1 MSFTIP
7 QPKELGLSKRERKNY
22 SLLNALGHIQKG
34 NWDALG
40 LEGECSRAI
49 ENRVGKPPKGLYV
62 PTEIGW
68 GQRDL
73 SVGSATAGG
82 NLVGTDHSPL
92 GDRFIDALRAK
103 SIIFDIGARRMSGLV
118 GDVAIPALNAKT
130 TAYWVAENGAPTEG
144 APTVRQ
150 ITMSPKTVGCYV
162 DLSRRLML
170 QSDPSAEG
178 IFRGD
183 MVAQIAS
190 AIDSAAIN
198 GSGSSNQPTG
208 ILNTSGIGSV
218 AIGTNGGAPT
228 WGSVVN
234 LIKEVAVSN
243 GEQGSRAFITSPAAS
258 AKLRSVA
265 KVSGTDSKM
274 ILDDRS
280 ELFGYR
286 VISSSLVPS
295 NLTKGTG
302 SSLSAMIFGNFNDLV
317 IGEWGGLDVLFD
329 PYTGSNTGAMRVT
342 AFMDVD
348 VAVRHAESFAAISD
362 LVTT

>member
-7 QPKELGLSKRERKNY
+7 QPKELGLSKKEKKSY
-22 SLLNALGHIQKG
+22 SLLNALALIQKG
-34 NWDALG
+34 NWNELG

-68 GQRDL
+68 GKRDL
-73 SVGSATAGG
+73 TVGSATAGG
-82 NLVGTDHSPL
+82 NLKGTDHL
-92 GDRFIDALRAK
+92 GGDRFIDALRAK
-103 SIIFDIGARRMSGLV
+103 SIIFDIGARRMSGLQ
-118 GDVAIPALNAKT
+118 GDVAIPALNSKT

-162 DLSRRLML
+162 DLSRKLML

-190 AIDSAAIN
+190 AIDSVAIN
-198 GSGSSNQPTG
+198 GGGSNEPTG
-208 ILNTSGIGSV
+208 ILQTSGIGSV
-218 AIGTNGGAPT
+218 PLGTNGAAPT
-228 WGSVVN
+228 WASVVN
-234 LIKEVAVSN
+234 LIKEVAIDDA
-243 GEQGSRAFITSPAAS
+243 EQGSRAFITTPQAA

-274 ILDDRS
+274 ILDDKS

-286 VISSSLVPS
+286 VIATSLVPS

-329 PYTGSNTGAMRVT
+329 PYTGSSTGSMRVT
-342 AFMDVD
+342 AFMDID
-348 VAVRHAESFAAISD
+348 VAVRHAESFAAIQD

>member
-1 MSFTIP
+1 MSFSIP
-7 QPKELGLSKRERKNY
+7 QPKELGLSKKEKKNY

-68 GQRDL
+68 GQRGL
-73 SVGSATAGG
+73 TIGSATAGG
-82 NLVGTDHSPL
+82 NLKGTDHL

-103 SIIFDIGARRMSGLV
+103 SIIFDIGARRLSGLQ
-118 GDVAIPALNAKT
+118 GDVSIPALNAKT

-162 DLSRRLML
+162 DLSRKLML

-190 AIDSAAIN
+190 AIDSVAIN
-198 GSGSSNQPTG
+198 GGGSNEPTG
-208 ILNTSGIGSV
+208 ILQTSGIGSV
-218 AIGTNGGAPT
+218 ALGTNGAAPT
-228 WGSVVN
+228 WASVVN
-234 LIKEVAVSN
+234 LIKEVAIDDAEV
-243 GEQGSRAFITSPAAS
+243 GSRAFITTPQAA

-274 ILDDRS
+274 ILDDKS
-280 ELFGYR
+280 ELFGYK
-286 VISSSLVPS
+286 VIATNLVPS

-317 IGEWGGLDVLFD
+317 VGEWGSLDVIFD
-329 PYTGSNTGAMRVT
+329 PYTNSTTGAMRVT

-348 VAVRHAESFAAISD
+348 VAVRHAESFAAIQD
-362 LVTT
+362 LITT

>member
-7 QPKELGLSKRERKNY
+7 QPKELGLSKKEKQEY

-34 NWDALG
+34 NWNELG
-40 LEGECSRAI
+40 LEREASNAI
-49 ENRVGKPPKGLYV
+49 ANRLGKQPRGIFV

-68 GQRDL
+68 GQRDMT
-73 SVGSATAGG
+73 VGSATAGG
-82 NLVGTDHSPL
+82 NLVGTDHL

-103 SIIFDIGARRMSGLV
+103 SIIFDIGARRMTGLV

-150 ITMSPKTVGCYV
+150 ITMSPKTVGCFV

-190 AIDSAAIN
+190 AIDSVAIN
-198 GSGSSNQPTG
+198 GGGSNEPTG
-208 ILNTSGIGSV
+208 ILQTSGIGSV
-218 AIGTNGGAPT
+218 ALGTNGAAPT
-228 WGSVVN
+228 WASVVD
-234 LIKEVAVSN
+234 LIKEVAIDDA
-243 GEQGSRAFITSPAAS
+243 EQGSRAFITTPQAA

-274 ILDDRS
+274 ILDDRA

-295 NLTKGTG
+295 NLTKGSG

-317 IGEWGGLDVLFD
+317 VGEWGSLDIIFD
-329 PYTGSNTGAMRVT
+329 PYTNSTTGAMRVT
-342 AFMDVD
+342 AFMDID
-348 VAVRHAESFAAISD
+348 VAVRHAESFAAIQD
-362 LVTT
+362 MVTT

>member
-34 NWDALG
+34 NWNELG
-40 LEGECSRAI
+40 LEREASDAI
-49 ENRVGKPPKGLYV
+49 ANRLGKQPRGIFV

-68 GQRDL
+68 GQRDMT
-73 SVGSATAGG
+73 VGSATAGG
-82 NLVGTDHSPL
+82 NLVGTDHL

-103 SIIFDIGARRMSGLV
+103 SIIFDIGARRLSGLQ
-118 GDVAIPALNAKT
+118 GDVSIPALNSKT

-162 DLSRRLML
+162 DLSRKLML

-190 AIDSAAIN
+190 AIDSVAIN
-198 GSGSSNQPTG
+198 GGGSNEPTG
-208 ILNTSGIGSV
+208 ILQTSGIGSV
-218 AIGTNGGAPT
+218 PLGTNGSAPT

-234 LIKEVAVSN
+234 LIKEVAVSDA
-243 GEQGSRAFITSPAAS
+243 EQGSRAFITTPQAAG
-258 AKLRSVA
+258 KLRSTA

-274 ILDDRS
+274 ILDDKS

-329 PYTGSNTGAMRVT
+329 PYTGSSTGSMRVT
-342 AFMDVD
+342 AFMDID
-348 VAVRHAESFAAISD
+348 VAVRHAESFAAIQD
-362 LVTT
+362 LITS

>member
-1 MSFTIP
+1 MSFTIT
-7 QPKELGLSKRERKNY
+7 QPKELGLSAKEKKNY

-82 NLVGTDHSPL
+82 NLVGTDHL

-130 TAYWVAENGAPTEG
+130 TAYWVAESASPTEG

-162 DLSRRLML
+162 DLSRKLML

-190 AIDSAAIN
+190 AIDSVAIN
-198 GSGSSNQPTG
+198 GGGSNEPTG
-208 ILNTSGIGSV
+208 ILQTSGIGSV
-218 AIGTNGGAPT
+218 PLGTNGAAPT
-228 WGSVVN
+228 WASVVN
-234 LIKEVAVSN
+234 LIKEIAIDDAEV
-243 GEQGSRAFITSPAAS
+243 GSRAFITTPQAAG
-258 AKLRSVA
+258 KLRSTA

-274 ILDDRS
+274 ILDDKS

-286 VISSSLVPS
+286 VIATSLVPS

>member
-1 MSFTIP
+1 MSFTIT

-34 NWDALG
+34 NWNELG
-40 LEGECSRAI
+40 LEREASDAI
-49 ENRVGKPPKGLYV
+49 ANRLGKQPRGIFV

-82 NLVGTDHSPL
+82 NLVGTDHL

-103 SIIFDIGARRMSGLV
+103 SIIFDIGARRMSGLQ
-118 GDVAIPALNAKT
+118 GDVSIPALNAKT
-130 TAYWVAENGAPTEG
+130 TAYWIAESASPTEG

-190 AIDSAAIN
+190 AIDSVAIN
-198 GSGSSNQPTG
+198 GGGSNEPTG
-208 ILNTSGIGSV
+208 ILQTSGIGSV
-218 AIGTNGGAPT
+218 PLGTNGAAPT
-228 WGSVVN
+228 WASVVN
-234 LIKEVAVSN
+234 LIKEVAIDDA
-243 GEQGSRAFITSPAAS
+243 EQGSRAFITTPQAA

-274 ILDDRS
+274 ILDDKS

-286 VISSSLVPS
+286 VIATSLVPS

-329 PYTGSNTGAMRVT
+329 PYTGSSTGSMRVT
-342 AFMDVD
+342 AFMDID
-348 VAVRHAESFAAISD
+348 VAVRHAESFAAIQD
-362 LVTT
+362 LITS

>member
-7 QPKELGLSKRERKNY
+7 QPKELGLSAKEKKNY

-82 NLVGTDHSPL
+82 NLVGTDHL

-118 GDVAIPALNAKT
+118 GDVAIPALNAST
-130 TAYWVAENGAPTEG
+130 STYWVAESASPTEG

-150 ITMSPKTVGCYV
+150 ITMSPKTVGCFV
-162 DLSRRLML
+162 DLSRKLML

-190 AIDSAAIN
+190 AIDSVAIN
-198 GSGSSNQPTG
+198 GGGSNEPSG
-208 ILNTSGIGSV
+208 ILQTSGIGSV
-218 AIGTNGGAPT
+218 ALGTNGAAPT
-228 WGSVVN
+228 WASVVN
-234 LIKEVAVSN
+234 LIKEVAIDDA
-243 GEQGSRAFITSPAAS
+243 EQGSRAFLTTPAA
-258 AKLRSVA
+258 AGKLRSTA

-274 ILDDRS
+274 ILDDKS

-286 VISSSLVPS
+286 VIATSLVPS
-295 NLTKGTG
+295 NLTKGSG
-302 SSLSAMIFGNFNDLV
+302 SSLSAMIFGNFSDLV
-317 IGEWGGLDVLFD
+317 VGEWGSLDVIFD
-329 PYTGSNTGAMRVT
+329 PYTNSTTGAMRVT

-348 VAVRHAESFAAISD
+348 VAVRHAESFAAIQD
-362 LVTT
+362 IVTT

>member
-1 MSFTIP
+1 MSFAIP
-7 QPKELGLSKRERKNY
+7 QPKELGLSKKEKQEY

-34 NWDALG
+34 NWNELG
-40 LEGECSRAI
+40 LEREASNAI
-49 ENRVGKPPKGLYV
+49 ANRLGKQPRGIFV

-68 GQRDL
+68 AQRDL
-73 SVGSATAGG
+73 TVGSATAGG
-82 NLVGTDHSPL
+82 NLKGTDHL

-103 SIIFDIGARRMSGLV
+103 SIIFDIGARRMTGLV

-150 ITMSPKTVGCYV
+150 ITMSPKTVGCFV

-190 AIDSAAIN
+190 AIDSVAIN
-198 GSGSSNQPTG
+198 GGGSNEPTG
-208 ILNTSGIGSV
+208 ILQTSGIGSV
-218 AIGTNGGAPT
+218 ALGTNGAAPT
-228 WGSVVN
+228 WASVVD
-234 LIKEVAVSN
+234 LIKEVAIDDA
-243 GEQGSRAFITSPAAS
+243 EQGSRAFITTPQAA

-274 ILDDRS
+274 ILDDRA

-295 NLTKGTG
+295 NLTKGT
-302 SSLSAMIFGNFNDLV
+302 SSGVCSAMIFGNFNDLV
-317 IGEWGGLDVLFD
+317 VGEWGSLDLLFD
-329 PYTGSNTGAMRVT
+329 AYTGSSTGSMRVT
-342 AFMDVD
+342 AFMDID
-348 VAVRHAESFAAISD
+348 VAVRHAESFAAIQD
-362 LVTT
+362 MVTT

>member
-7 QPKELGLSKRERKNY
+7 QPKELGLSKKEKQEY

-34 NWDALG
+34 NWNELG
-40 LEGECSRAI
+40 LEREASNAI
-49 ENRVGKPPKGLYV
+49 ANRLGKQPRGIFV

-68 GQRDL
+68 AQRDL
-73 SVGSATAGG
+73 TVGSATAGG
-82 NLVGTDHSPL
+82 NLKGTDHLADS
-92 GDRFIDALRAK
+92 FVDALRAK
-103 SIIFDIGARRMSGLV
+103 SIIFDIGARRMTGLV

-150 ITMSPKTVGCYV
+150 ITMSPKTVGCFV

-190 AIDSAAIN
+190 AIDSVAIN
-198 GSGSSNQPTG
+198 GGGSNEPTG
-208 ILNTSGIGSV
+208 ILQTSGIGSV
-218 AIGTNGGAPT
+218 ALGTNGAAPT
-228 WGSVVN
+228 WASVVD
-234 LIKEVAVSN
+234 LIKEVAIDDA
-243 GEQGSRAFITSPAAS
+243 EQGSRAFITTPQAA

-274 ILDDRS
+274 ILDDRA

-295 NLTKGTG
+295 NLTKGSG

-317 IGEWGGLDVLFD
+317 VGEWGSLDIIFD
-329 PYTGSNTGAMRVT
+329 PYTNSTTGAMRVT
-342 AFMDVD
+342 AFMDID
-348 VAVRHAESFAAISD
+348 VAVRHAESFAAIQD
-362 LVTT
+362 MVTT

>member
-1 MSFTIP
+1 MSFAITK
-7 QPKELGLSKRERKNY
+7 PKELGLSTKEKKNY

-34 NWDALG
+34 NWSELG

-68 GQRDL
+68 GKRDL
-73 SVGSATAGG
+73 TVGSATAGG
-82 NLVGTDHSPL
+82 NLKGTDHL

-162 DLSRRLML
+162 DLSRKLML

-218 AIGTNGGAPT
+218 ALGTNGAAPT
-228 WGSVVN
+228 WASVVN
-234 LIKEVAVSN
+234 LIKEIAIDDAEV
-243 GEQGSRAFITSPAAS
+243 GSRAFLTSPAGAG
-258 AKLRSVA
+258 KLRSTA

-329 PYTGSNTGAMRVT
+329 PYTGSSTGSMRVT
-342 AFMDVD
+342 AFMDLD
-348 VAVRHAESFAAISD
+348 VAVRHAESFAAIQD
-362 LVTT
+362 LVTS

>member
-1 MSFTIP
+1 MSFTIS

-68 GQRDL
+68 GQRDMT
-73 SVGSATAGG
+73 VGSATAGG
-82 NLVGTDHSPL
+82 NLVGTDHL

-103 SIIFDIGARRMSGLV
+103 SIIFDIGARRMSGLQ

-130 TAYWVAENGAPTEG
+130 STYWVAESAAPTEG

-162 DLSRRLML
+162 DLSRKLML

-190 AIDSAAIN
+190 AIDSVAIN
-198 GSGSSNQPTG
+198 GGGSNEPTG
-208 ILNTSGIGSV
+208 ILQTSGIGSV
-218 AIGTNGGAPT
+218 ALGTNGAAPT
-228 WGSVVN
+228 WASVVN
-234 LIKEVAVSN
+234 LIKEVAIDDA
-243 GEQGSRAFITSPAAS
+243 EQGSRAFLTSPAAA

-274 ILDDRS
+274 ILDDKS

-286 VISSSLVPS
+286 VIATSLVPN
-295 NLTKGTG
+295 NLAKGTG

-317 IGEWGGLDVLFD
+317 VGEWGSLDVIFD
-329 PYTGSNTGAMRVT
+329 PYTNSTTGAMRVT
-342 AFMDVD
+342 AFMDLD
-348 VAVRHAESFAAISD
+348 VAVRHAESFAAIQDMITS
-362 LVTT
+362 